1 MKKLVYIGATWCG
14 PCKLLK
20 PVLAELEDVEV
31 EMLILDE
38 GSAEEKEIKEE
49 IALNLGVKSIPFLAY
64 FLNGKQICT
73 SLGVLSK
80 EQIMS
85 NFVTN
90 NVKKS

>member
-20 PVLAELEDVEV
+20 PVLAELEGVEV
-31 EMLILDE
+31 EMLTLDE
-38 GSAEEKEIKEE
+38 GSAEEQNKKQEY
-49 IALNLGVKSIPFLAY
+49 ALSSGVRSIPYLIY
-64 FLNGKQICT
+64 FVDGEQVNT
-73 SLGVLSK
+73 SVGVLNK
-80 EQIMS
+80 GEIMS

>member
-20 PVLAELEDVEV
+20 PILAELEGVEV
-31 EMLILDE
+31 EMITLDE
-38 GSAEEKEIKEE
+38 GSAEEQNKKQEY
-49 IALNLGVKSIPFLAY
+49 ALGFGVRSIPYLIY
-64 FLNGKQICT
+64 FVDGEQVNT
-73 SLGVLSK
+73 SVGVLSG
-80 EQIMS
+80 EEIMS